1 MQNRKYNSKMSI
13 EERKKNMKNMKKV
26 LFLFVAVLLTTV
38 SVNAMSKDELKDKL
52 TKSYTIN
59 GVTYKLEAGNAN
71 MVKTYLEQNEVSEAD
86 CDYIASQ
93 VDKAVEI
100 VKNANVTDLSKLS
113 TSSKNELKA
122 LVNNVGANTKVPVSI
137 KNGKLFVG
145 YVNEPEKAFFNDKVN
160 VKTDVKY
167 TNGNLVITIASVVAV
182 IGIAT
187 IAVKAKKQNA

>member
-1 MQNRKYNSKMSI
+1 MQNKKYNSKMSI

>member
-1 MQNRKYNSKMSI
+1 MQNKKYNSKMSI

-71 MVKTYLEQNEVSEAD
+71 MVKTYLEQNEVSEDD

>member
-1 MQNRKYNSKMSI
+1 MQNKKYNSKMSI

-122 LVNNVGANTKVPVSI
+122 LVNNVGADTKVPVSI

>member
-1 MQNRKYNSKMSI
+1 MQNKKYNSKMSI

-100 VKNANVTDLSKLS
+100 VKNAKVTDLSKLS

-122 LVNNVGANTKVPVSI
+122 LVNNIGANTKVPVSI

>member
-1 MQNRKYNSKMSI
+1 MQNKKYNSKMSI

-100 VKNANVTDLSKLS
+100 VKKANVTDLSKLS

>member
-1 MQNRKYNSKMSI
+1 MQNKKYNSKMSI

-93 VDKAVEI
+93 VDKAIEI

-187 IAVKAKKQNA
+187 SAVKAKKQNA

>member
-1 MQNRKYNSKMSI
+1 MKK
-13 EERKKNMKNMKKV
+13 EERKMNMENMKKF

-59 GVTYKLEAGNAN
+59 GVTYKLNNGNAN
-71 MVKTYLEQNEVSEAD
+71 MVKSYLEQNEVSESD
-86 CDYIASQ
+86 CDYISAQ
-93 VDKAVEI
+93 IDKAVEI
-100 VKNANVTDLSKLS
+100 IEKANVSDLSKLS
-113 TSSKNELKA
+113 TSTKNELKA

-137 KNGKLFVG
+137 NNGKLFVG
-145 YVNEPEKAFFNDKVN
+145 YVNEPTKPFYNDKVN

-167 TNGNLVITIASVVAV
+167 TNGNLVITIASVVAI

>member
-1 MQNRKYNSKMSI
+1 MQNKKYNSKMSI

-187 IAVKAKKQNA
+187 IAIKAKKQNA

>member
-1 MQNRKYNSKMSI
+1 MSI

-71 MVKTYLEQNEVSEAD
+71 MVKTYLEQNEISETD

-122 LVNNVGANTKVPVSI
+122 LVNAVGANTAVPVSI
-137 KNGKLFVG
+137 ENGKLFVG
-145 YVNEPEKAFFNDKVN
+145 YVAEPTKAFYNDKVN

-167 TNGNLVITIASVVAV
+167 TNANLVITIASVVAV

>member
-1 MQNRKYNSKMSI
+1 MQNKKYNSKMSI

-145 YVNEPEKAFFNDKVN
+145 YVNEPEKAFFNDKLN

>member
-1 MQNRKYNSKMSI
+1 MKK
-13 EERKKNMKNMKKV
+13 EERKMNMENMKKF

-59 GVTYKLEAGNAN
+59 GVTYKLSNGNAN
-71 MVKTYLEQNEVSEAD
+71 TVKSYLEQNEVSEAD

-100 VKNANVTDLSKLS
+100 IKNANVSDLSKLS

-137 KNGKLFVG
+137 NNGKLFVG
-145 YVNEPEKAFFNDKVN
+145 YVDEPTKAFYNDKVN

-167 TNGNLVITIASVVAV
+167 TNGNLVITIASVVAI

>member
-1 MQNRKYNSKMSI
+1 
-13 EERKKNMKNMKKV
+13 MKNMKKFV
-26 LFLFVAVLLTTV
+26 FLFVAVLLTTV

-59 GVTYKLEAGNAN
+59 GVTYSLNNGNAN
-71 MVKTYLEQNEVSEAD
+71 MVKSSLEQNEVSESD
-86 CDYIASQ
+86 CDYIAAQ
-93 VDKAVEI
+93 VDKAVTILEDA
-100 VKNANVTDLSKLS
+100 KVTDLSKLS
-113 TSSKNELKA
+113 TSTKNELKA

-137 KNGKLFVG
+137 NNGKLFVG
-145 YVNEPEKAFFNDKVN
+145 YVDEPTKAFYNDKVN

-167 TNGNLVITIASVVAV
+167 TDGNLVITIASVVAI

>member
-1 MQNRKYNSKMSI
+1 MSI

-71 MVKTYLEQNEVSEAD
+71 MVKTYLEQNEVSEDD

>member
-1 MQNRKYNSKMSI
+1 MQNKKYNSKMSI

-100 VKNANVTDLSKLS
+100 VKNAKVTDLSKLS

>member
-1 MQNRKYNSKMSI
+1 MQNKKYNSKMSI
-13 EERKKNMKNMKKV
+13 EERNKNMKNMKKV

>member
-1 MQNRKYNSKMSI
+1 LQNKKYNSKMSI

>member
-1 MQNRKYNSKMSI
+1 MQNKKYNSKMSI

-122 LVNNVGANTKVPVSI
+122 LVNNIGANTKVPVSI

>member
-1 MQNRKYNSKMSI
+1 MQNKKYNSKMSI

-187 IAVKAKKQNA
+187 IAVKVKKQNA

>member
-1 MQNRKYNSKMSI
+1 MQNKKYNSKMSI

-93 VDKAVEI
+93 VDKAIEI

>member
-1 MQNRKYNSKMSI
+1 MQNKKYNSKMSI
-13 EERKKNMKNMKKV
+13 EERKMNMKNMKKV

>member
-1 MQNRKYNSKMSI
+1 MQNKKYNSKMSI

-71 MVKTYLEQNEVSEAD
+71 MVKTYLEQNDVSEAD

-100 VKNANVTDLSKLS
+100 VKNAKVTDLSKLS

>member
-1 MQNRKYNSKMSI
+1 
-13 EERKKNMKNMKKV
+13 MKNMKKF

-59 GVTYKLEAGNAN
+59 GVTYSLNNGDAN
-71 MVKTYLEQNEVSEAD
+71 MVKSYLEQNEVSESD
-86 CDYIASQ
+86 CDYIAAQ
-93 VDKAVEI
+93 
-100 VKNANVTDLSKLS
+100 VTDLSKLS
-113 TSSKNELKA
+113 TSTKNELKA

-137 KNGKLFVG
+137 NNGKLFVG
-145 YVNEPEKAFFNDKVN
+145 YVDEPTKAFYNDKVN

-167 TNGNLVITIASVVAV
+167 TDGNLVITIASVVAI